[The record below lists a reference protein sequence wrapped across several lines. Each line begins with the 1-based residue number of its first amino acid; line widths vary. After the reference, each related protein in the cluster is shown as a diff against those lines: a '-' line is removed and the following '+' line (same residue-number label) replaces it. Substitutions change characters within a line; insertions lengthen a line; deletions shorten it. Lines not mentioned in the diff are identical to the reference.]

1 MDRLAA
7 VRAAVTALAVAAAG
21 VVPFALVD
29 PPAFVEHVVLF
40 PLGAAGARSPATSP
54 LPGHL
59 LATHVP
65 GGRAAADRVA
75 LGLTLAMCLMPAT
88 RFGYLVHPLVLA
100 GWFRRDLRAPRTP

>member
-1 MDRLAA
+1 
-7 VRAAVTALAVAAAG
+7 VAAAG

-29 PPAFVEHVVLF
+29 PHPFVEHVVLF
-40 PLGAAGARSPATSP
+40 PLGAAGAGSPATSP

-65 GGRAAADRVA
+65 GGRAVAVADRVA

-100 GWFRRDLRAPRTP
+100 GWFRRDLRAPRTPCRPTRT